1 MKYSNFNKNYLIIFK
16 LLLCLYIL
24 LSPYINHYIF
34 LEFIN
39 DGGIKTLY
47 LLLIVYFIEVD
58 YIISILL
65 SICLIII
72 IILHNKDNIEI
83 IKKEIIKKEVV
94 YNLKNNTEKKE
105 LNQNFNNEDI
115 LSEQENNINNIIIT
129 EQYIAD
135 DSGENLE
142 KIQTNIFNEKN
153 NLVYFSGNYSNSL
166 VTIQGELELIK

>member
-1 MKYSNFNKNYLIIFK
+1 M
-16 LLLCLYIL
+16 
-24 LSPYINHYIF
+24 
-34 LEFIN
+34 
-39 DGGIKTLY
+39 
-47 LLLIVYFIEVD
+47 
-58 YIISILL
+58 
-65 SICLIII
+65 
-72 IILHNKDNIEI
+72 
-83 IKKEIIKKEVV
+83 